1 MIKNSEWDIIG
12 NRAGSLPTMDE
23 KDMNKNMEHLL
34 KKRKEEKHS
43 LGIYIHI
50 PFCVK
55 KCDYC
60 DFLSFSGN
68 IRLKKEYVHALA
80 KEIQNLKD
88 YKKEYEVSTVFIG
101 GGTPSVIDENDI
113 LFIMDTLKDTFNI
126 EENSLK
132 EVTIECNPGTLTLEK
147 LLAYKKAG
155 ISRLSIGLQSANDEE
170 LKLLGRI
177 HNFKDFADNYKLARK
192 VGFRNINIDLMSSL
206 PGQTI
211 DSFVDTLEKV
221 AALEPEH
228 ISAYSLIIEEGT
240 RFFEIYGKDNSK
252 AEQDIDKVKLLPDED
267 TDREMYYKTK
277 EILESYGYDRYEI
290 SNYAKPGF
298 ECAHNSSYWRRV
310 PYLGIGL
317 GSSSLIHNK
326 RFHNTSD
333 MEKYIKNS
341 YNYNKIREEVEELNR
356 NQQMEE
362 FMFLGLRM
370 SKGIST
376 KEFLDHFQADI
387 YDVYGQVLSKLK
399 SESLLMIK
407 ENQIC
412 LTEKGIDISNYVLAQ
427 FLLD

>member
-12 NRAGSLPTMDE
+12 SRAGSLPTMDE
-23 KDMNKNMEHLL
+23 KDMNNNMEHLL
-34 KKRKEEKHS
+34 KKRKEKHS

-60 DFLSFSGN
+60 DFLSFSGD

-80 KEIQNLKD
+80 KEIQSLKD

-192 VGFRNINIDLMSSL
+192 VGFLSARADNRQFCGYIRKSSC
-206 PGQTI
+206 PGAGTY
-211 DSFVDTLEKV
+211 L
-221 AALEPEH
+221 
-228 ISAYSLIIEEGT
+228 SL
-240 RFFEIYGKDNSK
+240 
-252 AEQDIDKVKLLPDED
+252 
-267 TDREMYYKTK
+267 
-277 EILESYGYDRYEI
+277 
-290 SNYAKPGF
+290 
-298 ECAHNSSYWRRV
+298 
-310 PYLGIGL
+310 
-317 GSSSLIHNK
+317 
-326 RFHNTSD
+326 
-333 MEKYIKNS
+333 
-341 YNYNKIREEVEELNR
+341 
-356 NQQMEE
+356 
-362 FMFLGLRM
+362 
-370 SKGIST
+370 
-376 KEFLDHFQADI
+376 
-387 YDVYGQVLSKLK
+387 
-399 SESLLMIK
+399 
-407 ENQIC
+407 
-412 LTEKGIDISNYVLAQ
+412 
-427 FLLD
+427 